1 MDLSRY
7 ISVYQ
12 VLCTSL
18 RKINVG
24 MLYGPIWN
32 VTHVYSWDYI
42 LLKWCFP
49 HFVGPVHWGM
59 VNVQCDGKKQ
69 SPINIKAKEALENK
83 NLKKLELHASWNTAG
98 SRSSKLF
105 ELKNKGYTVQLDI
118 GKYEEIQTTQ
128 NGKSWTA

>member
-1 MDLSRY
+1 
-7 ISVYQ
+7 
-12 VLCTSL
+12 
-18 RKINVG
+18 
-24 MLYGPIWN
+24 
-32 VTHVYSWDYI
+32 
-42 LLKWCFP
+42 
-49 HFVGPVHWGM
+49 M

-128 NGKSWTA
+128 NGKS